1 MGELGSPFI
10 LSYIHVFEWFERLK
24 TIKVMEEKKKLTLL
38 EWVIK
43 NDTGKRG
50 PNGEMGLK
58 IGDWMDEED
67 ITSEGVFEVCNVFKS
82 KN

>member
-1 MGELGSPFI
+1 
-10 LSYIHVFEWFERLK
+10 
-24 TIKVMEEKKKLTLL
+24 MEEKKKLTLL